1 MRFLLTFGTRE
12 CSFQIL
18 AEILRMS
25 RTQLLD
31 DAENVFKNTAF
42 LIHMGHTPQVEKYGN
57 LANIAK
63 SQKNTEKSYS
73 LTIHS
78 LHTIHIL
85 QKWRVHCMLFQI
97 QADVDPQMQ
106 QIKLDFKDV
115 LCPSFSLTCYSTL
128 R

>member
-1 MRFLLTFGTRE
+1 
-12 CSFQIL
+12 
-18 AEILRMS
+18 MS

-42 LIHMGHTPQVEKYGN
+42 LTHMGHTPQVEKYGN

-63 SQKNTEKSYS
+63 SQKNHIPS
-73 LTIHS
+73 LYS
-78 LHTIHIL
+78 LHTIHIS
-85 QKWRVHCMLFQI
+85 QKWQVHCMLFQI

-106 QIKLDFKDV
+106 QIKLDFNDV